1 MADAKKCD
9 RCGKF
14 FIEDDLDESHDL
26 CVCELVNRYG
36 DVKFKD
42 LCPSCSEALDHF
54 MKLEPIGIAIEFKPD
69 GVILS
74 DRYDIECGSKHCRP
88 MVHYEV

>member
-14 FIEDDLDESHDL
+14 FVEDDLDESHDL
-26 CVCELVNRYG
+26 HVCELVNRYG

-42 LCPSCSEALDHF
+42 LCPSCSKALEHF
-54 MKLEPIGIAIEFKPD
+54 MKLEPIDIVTVKVKLEDIPSYSEICGAKRCRPLAHD
-69 GVILS
+69 GV
-74 DRYDIECGSKHCRP
+74 
-88 MVHYEV
+88 